1 MARWYAA
8 VLALAAFLAP
18 LSASPALADGSGP
31 WPGSGSGGAAR
42 LVWFPAGD
50 GIFSVDAGSRTV
62 RYRSCSVDTGRVYNP
77 GMRVAGGV
85 ASGRI
90 TFEGTPYRYRAPLVG
105 RLTGTVEVGRR
116 SLSGTTVTSPQP
128 PANAALG
135 RRLRPLTARLQAI
148 VDAAPVTAGVSVRDL
163 SGRYGDQQISVAGR
177 FRPKAAS
184 LIKLWVLVELMRRI
198 DCGQAAY
205 TDGVLVL
212 PTDVVG
218 GTGELQHETFP
229 QVVTL
234 FRLAQYMIKYSDNTA
249 TNVLIDYLGG
259 FEPVNALI
267 DSMNQRETVL
277 GRKMLATPPP
287 ENFTSPDDVI
297 SLLGAVWDRQ
307 VLRQVNRDLMLS
319 FMLEQTLNGK
329 IPAALPSGVPVAH
342 KTGELPD
349 VSHDVG
355 YYLIPGTEIAVAFL
369 TAGVETDGAETVRQ
383 LARAVYDYI
392 DSPPQPASSLPI
404 TGMRVWPLGA
414 FFLGFGVLLLVLF
427 RRRAVPRGI

>member
-18 LSASPALADGSGP
+18 LSASPALAGP
-31 WPGSGSGGAAR
+31 RPPGPAR

-50 GIFSVDAGSRTV
+50 GIFSVDAESRTV

-85 ASGRI
+85 ATGRI

-128 PANAALG
+128 PANPALG
-135 RRLRPLTARLQAI
+135 RRLLPLTARLQAI
-148 VDAAPVTAGVSVRDL
+148 VASAPVTAGVSVRDL

-212 PTDVVG
+212 PEDVVG

-369 TAGVETDGAETVRQ
+369 TAGVETEGAETVRQ
-383 LARAVYDYI
+383 LARAVYDYV
-392 DSPPQPASSLPI
+392 DAPPPASSLPI
-404 TGMRVWPLGA
+404 TGVRVWPLAA
-414 FFLGFGVLLLVLF
+414 FLLGFGLLLLVVF
-427 RRRAVPRGI
+427 RRRAIR